1 MAFCCLGL
9 ETLHQTLQ
17 ASGHTPLVVWET
29 SFAVPGSVCRP
40 TPSDFASYLIPPE
53 SNKSR
58 VRPPPLAGG
67 YLQEKG
73 YSALIEIAF
82 KCMPLMCG
90 GLAALSPEHLRLSIS
105 MLGQFGR
112 QADMNIALTAVESLL

>member
-1 MAFCCLGL
+1 M
-9 ETLHQTLQ
+9 
-17 ASGHTPLVVWET
+17 PLT
-29 SFAVPGSVCRP
+29 
-40 TPSDFASYLIPPE
+40 
-53 SNKSR
+53 
-58 VRPPPLAGG
+58 GG

-82 KCMPLMCG
+82 KCMPLIMCG